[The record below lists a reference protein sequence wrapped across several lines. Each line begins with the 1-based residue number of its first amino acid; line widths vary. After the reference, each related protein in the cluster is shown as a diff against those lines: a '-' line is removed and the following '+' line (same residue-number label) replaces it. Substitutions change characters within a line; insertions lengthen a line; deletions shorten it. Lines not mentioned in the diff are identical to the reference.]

1 MKRLLV
7 ALMLCSSA
15 GNMAIA
21 QSSQKYDALADE
33 LEIMSGV
40 LKTSLKQNVTSDSWR
55 VNAIESNYLAGQGAV
70 FTMSVRGHSGNWARE
85 IETMVESVVAAVPP
99 APTAPSVSVSLENI
113 DDIVFEA
120 TREWEAYADA
130 ASMRVSEAFSDS
142 NDKVRELRNMQREVA
157 WQAREVEREIRDIS
171 FELRHADEERKKE
184 LLAEKEA
191 SEQKLVKV
199 EAKAKTMKD
208 ELKVIEKE
216 QAQKRAER
224 KEKQQQAY
232 RSFLAGFEV
241 AMSETLCRFGA
252 GLRGLPESEHI
263 SMVLKDFDVDDNNV
277 RKDRIYVFS
286 RKEVVKCVQEKIDEN
301 ALLANATIYSF

>member
-15 GNMAIA
+15 GNMAMA
-21 QSSQKYDALADE
+21 QSTQKYEALADE

-55 VNAIESNYLAGQGAV
+55 VNTIESNYLAGQGAV

-142 NDKVRELRNMQREVA
+142 DDKVRELRNMQREVA

-263 SMVLKDFDVDDNNV
+263 SMVLKDFDADDNNV
-277 RKDRIYVFS
+277 RRDRIYVFS

>member
-15 GNMAIA
+15 GNMAMA
-21 QSSQKYDALADE
+21 QSTQKYEALADE

-55 VNAIESNYLAGQGAV
+55 VNTIESNYLAGQGAV

-277 RKDRIYVFS
+277 RRDRIYVFS
-286 RKEVVKCVQEKIDEN
+286 RREVVKCVQEKIDEN

>member
-7 ALMLCSSA
+7 ALMLCSST
-15 GNMAIA
+15 GNMAMA
-21 QSSQKYDALADE
+21 QSTQKYEALADE

-55 VNAIESNYLAGQGAV
+55 VNTIESNYLAGQGAV

-277 RKDRIYVFS
+277 RRDRIYVFS
-286 RKEVVKCVQEKIDEN
+286 RREVVKCVQEKIDEN
-301 ALLANATIYSF
+301 TLLANATIYSF

>member
-15 GNMAIA
+15 GNMAMA
-21 QSSQKYDALADE
+21 LSTQKYEALADE

-55 VNAIESNYLAGQGAV
+55 VNTIESNYLAGQGAV

-277 RKDRIYVFS
+277 RRDRIYVFS
-286 RKEVVKCVQEKIDEN
+286 RREVVKCVQEKIDEN

>member
-15 GNMAIA
+15 GNMAMA
-21 QSSQKYDALADE
+21 QSTQKYEALADE

-55 VNAIESNYLAGQGAV
+55 VNTIESNYLAGQGAV

-130 ASMRVSEAFSDS
+130 ASMRVSEVFSDS

-263 SMVLKDFDVDDNNV
+263 SMVLKDFDADDNNV
-277 RKDRIYVFS
+277 RRDRIYVFS

>member
-15 GNMAIA
+15 GNMAMA
-21 QSSQKYDALADE
+21 QSTQKYEALADE

-55 VNAIESNYLAGQGAV
+55 VNTIESNYLAGQGAV

-171 FELRHADEERKKE
+171 FELRHADEERKKSCWPR
-184 LLAEKEA
+184 K
-191 SEQKLVKV
+191 
-199 EAKAKTMKD
+199 
-208 ELKVIEKE
+208 
-216 QAQKRAER
+216 KRQS
-224 KEKQQQAY
+224 K
-232 RSFLAGFEV
+232 SL
-241 AMSETLCRFGA
+241 
-252 GLRGLPESEHI
+252 
-263 SMVLKDFDVDDNNV
+263 
-277 RKDRIYVFS
+277 
-286 RKEVVKCVQEKIDEN
+286 
-301 ALLANATIYSF
+301 

>member
-15 GNMAIA
+15 GNMAMA
-21 QSSQKYDALADE
+21 QSTQKYEALADE

-40 LKTSLKQNVTSDSWR
+40 LKTSLKQNVTSDGWR

-70 FTMSVRGHSGNWARE
+70 FTMSVRGNSGNWARE

-120 TREWEAYADA
+120 TREWETYADA

-277 RKDRIYVFS
+277 RRDRIYVFS